1 MTTADSTP
9 AATAV
14 AAQGGPPSGAADD
27 DWWRTAVIYQIY
39 PRSFADGDG
48 DGTGDLPGITGR
60 LDHLADLGVDALW
73 LSPFYPSP
81 QRDGGYDVADYRAV
95 DPRYGTL
102 ADFDELLARAHE
114 LSIRVIVDLVPNHC
128 SSEHVAFRAALA
140 AAPGSDERALFHFRD
155 GRGPDG
161 SLPPNDW
168 TSMFE
173 GPAWTR
179 VTEADGRP
187 GQWYLHLFD
196 ASQPD
201 WNWDNPAVRED
212 FERTLR
218 FWLDRD
224 VDGFRVDV
232 CDALVKAPGL
242 PDWPRPTHGVIE
254 PVDGVMPPM
263 WDQEGIH
270 EIFRSWRRLLDT
282 YAGRRILCAEAWLP
296 PERAARII
304 RADEMHQ
311 AFNFRFLETPWQ
323 AAPLRNVV
331 AESLA
336 ANDGVGA
343 PTTWVLSNHDVMR
356 HASRFGY
363 DGHVEL
369 EHGVGADDPQPDR
382 PLGLRRARAATA
394 LMLALPGSAYL
405 YQGEE
410 LGLPEATALPDAA
423 RQDPVWERSGHRIRG
438 RDGCRVPLPWTEE
451 GPAFGFGTA
460 ADTWLPQPPDYGSY
474 AVAAQRGRP
483 GSTLE
488 LYRTLLDLRRR
499 YRLGEGTL
507 KWMTSPDDIPHLG
520 NDDIPHPGNDDVL
533 HLANGSVEVVA
544 NLGTQ
549 PVPLPPGAHVLA
561 ASEPVTTDVPPD
573 ATVWF
578 TTGEANTGR

>member
-1 MTTADSTP
+1 MTTADPTP
-9 AATAV
+9 ALAPAIT
-14 AAQGGPPSGAADD
+14 GLPADD
-27 DWWRTAVIYQIY
+27 TWWRTAVIYQVY
-39 PRSFADGDG
+39 PRSFADADG
-48 DGTGDLPGITGR
+48 DGTGDLPGITAH

-102 ADFDELLARAHE
+102 ADFDALLARAHE
-114 LSIRVIVDLVPNHC
+114 LGIRVIVDLVPNHC
-128 SSEHVAFRAALA
+128 SDQHPAFRAALT

-179 VTEADGRP
+179 ITEADGSP

-196 ASQPD
+196 PGQPD
-201 WNWDNPAVRED
+201 WNWDNAAVRED
-212 FERTLR
+212 FQETLR
-218 FWLDRD
+218 FWLDRGT
-224 VDGFRVDV
+224 DGFRVDV

-270 EIFRSWRRLLDT
+270 EIFRTWRRLLDT
-282 YAGRRILCAEAWLP
+282 YDGRRILCAEAWLP

-323 AAPLRNVV
+323 ADALRDVID
-331 AESLA
+331 ASLA
-336 ANDGVGA
+336 ANDAVGA

-363 DGHVEL
+363 EGPVEL

-438 RDGCRVPLPWTEE
+438 RDGCRVPLPWTAE
-451 GPAFGFGTA
+451 GPAFGFGDNP
-460 ADTWLPQPPDYGSY
+460 DTWLPQPADYGSY
-474 AVAAQRGRP
+474 AVSAQRDRP
-483 GSTLE
+483 GSTLR
-488 LYRTLLDLRRR
+488 LYRGLLELRRR
-499 YRLGEGTL
+499 HRLGAGDLRWTA
-507 KWMTSPDDIPHLG
+507 SPDQ
-520 NDDIPHPGNDDVL
+520 VL
-533 HLANGSVEVVA
+533 RFANGPVEVMA
-544 NLGTQ
+544 NFGT
-549 PVPLPPGAHVLA
+549 
-561 ASEPVTTDVPPD
+561 EPVALPAGTRLLASSAPVTDRVPPD
-573 ATVWF
+573 TTVWF
-578 TTGEANTGR
+578 TTESRQA

>member
-1 MTTADSTP
+1 MTTADPRP
-9 AATAV
+9 ARTETATA
-14 AAQGGPPSGAADD
+14 GPAADD
-27 DWWRTAVIYQIY
+27 DWWRSAVIYQIY
-39 PRSFADGDG
+39 PRSFADSDG
-48 DGTGDLPGITGR
+48 DGTGDLPGITAR

-102 ADFDELLARAHE
+102 DDFDALLARAHT
-114 LSIRVIVDLVPNHC
+114 LGIRVVVDLVPNHC
-128 SSEHVAFRAALA
+128 STQHQAFRAALA
-140 AAPGSDERALFHFRD
+140 AAPGSRERALFHFRD
-155 GRGPDG
+155 GRGQDG
-161 SLPPNDW
+161 SRPPNDW

-179 VTEADGRP
+179 VTEADGRA

-196 ASQPD
+196 PGQPD

-212 FERTLR
+212 FEDTLE
-218 FWLDRD
+218 FWLDRG

-242 PDWPRPTHGVIE
+242 PDWPHPTHGVIE
-254 PVDGVMPPM
+254 PVDGAMPPM

-270 EIFRSWRRLLDT
+270 EIFRAWRRLLDT
-282 YAGRRILCAEAWLP
+282 YDGQRILCAEAWLP

-304 RADEMHQ
+304 RPDEMHQ
-311 AFNFRFLETPWQ
+311 AFNFRFLETAWRP
-323 AAPLRNVV
+323 V
-331 AESLA
+331 AVRDAIDESLA
-336 ANDGVGA
+336 ANDAVGA

-363 DGHVEL
+363 DGPVEL

-382 PLGLRRARAATA
+382 ALGLRRARAATA

-410 LGLPEATALPDAA
+410 IGLPEVTDLPDQA

-438 RDGCRVPLPWTEE
+438 RDGCRVPLPWTDRP
-451 GPAFGFGTA
+451 PAYGFSRSP
-460 ADTWLPQPPDYGSY
+460 DTWLPQPAYYRAY
-474 AVAAQRGRP
+474 AVSLQRDAP
-483 GSTLE
+483 DSTLHF
-488 LYRTLLDLRRR
+488 YRRLLALRRR
-499 YRLGEGTL
+499 YRLGTGEVR
-507 KWMTSPDDIPHLG
+507 WRASSDQ
-520 NDDIPHPGNDDVL
+520 VL
-533 HLANGSVEVVA
+533 HFTNGLIQVMTNFGAE
-544 NLGTQ
+544 
-549 PVPLPPGAHVLA
+549 PVPLPPGIQCLA
-561 ASEPVTTDVPPD
+561 VSRSLDGELPSD

-578 TTGEANTGR
+578 VEQGVLPH

>member
-1 MTTADSTP
+1 MTTADTKP
-9 AATAV
+9 ALASAPT
-14 AAQGGPPSGAADD
+14 GLAADD

-39 PRSFADGDG
+39 PRSFADSNG
-48 DGTGDLPGITGR
+48 DGTGDLPGITAR

-102 ADFDELLARAHE
+102 ADFDALLARAHD
-114 LSIRVIVDLVPNHC
+114 LGIRVIVDLVPNHC
-128 SSEHVAFRAALA
+128 SAEHPAFRAALA

-179 VTEADGRP
+179 ITEADGSP

-196 ASQPD
+196 PGQPD
-201 WNWDNPAVRED
+201 WNWDNPAVREE
-212 FERTLR
+212 FEQTLR
-218 FWLDRD
+218 FWLDRGA
-224 VDGFRVDV
+224 DGFRVDV

-242 PDWPRPTHGVIE
+242 PDWPHPTHGVIE

-270 EIFRSWRRLLDT
+270 DIFRSWRRLLDT
-282 YAGRRILCAEAWLP
+282 YDGRRILCAEAWLP

-304 RADEMHQ
+304 RTDEMHQ

-323 AAPLRNVV
+323 PAALRTVID
-331 AESLA
+331 ESLT
-336 ANDGVGA
+336 ANDAVGA

-363 DGHVEL
+363 DGPVAL
-369 EHGVGADDPQPDR
+369 EHGVGTDDPQPDR

-410 LGLPEATALPDAA
+410 LGLPEATDLPDSA

-438 RDGCRVPLPWTEE
+438 RDGCRVPLPWTDR
-451 GPAFGFGTA
+451 GTAFGFS
-460 ADTWLPQPPDYGSY
+460 DSPETWLPQPSYYGTY
-474 AVAAQRGRP
+474 AASAQLGRSD
-483 GSTLE
+483 STLR
-488 LYRTLLDLRRR
+488 LYHRLLTLRRH
-499 YRLGEGTL
+499 YRLGAGDFRWTP
-507 KWMTSPDDIPHLG
+507 SPAH
-520 NDDIPHPGNDDVL
+520 VL
-533 HLANGSVEVVA
+533 HFSNGPIEVIT
-544 NLGTQ
+544 NLGTE
-549 PVPLPPGAHVLA
+549 PIPLPPSTHLLV
-561 ASEPVTTDVPPD
+561 ASTEVTDRLPPD
-573 ATVWF
+573 TTVWL
-578 TTGEANTGR
+578 TRHEPAV

>member
-1 MTTADSTP
+1 MTTARTTP
-9 AATAV
+9 APLQHGA
-14 AAQGGPPSGAADD
+14 AADD
-27 DWWRTAVIYQIY
+27 DWWRSAVIYQIY
-39 PRSFADGDG
+39 PRSFADSDG
-48 DGTGDLPGITGR
+48 DGTGDLPGITAR
-60 LDHLADLGVDALW
+60 LGHLADLGVDALW

-102 ADFDELLARAHE
+102 ADFDALLARAHT
-114 LSIRVIVDLVPNHC
+114 LGIRVVVDLVPNHC
-128 SSEHVAFRAALA
+128 SSQHPAFQAALA
-140 AAPGSDERALFHFRD
+140 AAPGSPERDLFHFRD
-155 GRGPDG
+155 GSGQDG

-196 ASQPD
+196 PGQPD

-212 FERTLR
+212 FEHTLR
-218 FWLDRD
+218 FWLDRG

-270 EIFRSWRRLLDT
+270 DIFRAWRRLLDG
-282 YAGRRILCAEAWLP
+282 YEGRRILCAEAWLP

-304 RADEMHQ
+304 RRDEMHQ
-311 AFNFRFLETPWQ
+311 AFNFRFLETPWRPD
-323 AAPLRNVV
+323 ALRDVIDT
-331 AESLA
+331 SLA
-336 ANDGVGA
+336 ANDAVGA

-363 DGHVEL
+363 DGPVAL
-369 EHGVGADDPQPDR
+369 EHGVGAGDPQPDR

-410 LGLPEATALPDAA
+410 LGLPEVTDLPDTA

-438 RDGCRVPLPWTEE
+438 RDGCRVPLPWTEDE
-451 GPAFGFGTA
+451 AAAFGFSTTP
-460 ADTWLPQPPDYGSY
+460 DTWLPQPAYVGTY
-474 AVAAQRGRP
+474 AVSAQLTDP
-483 GSTLE
+483 DSTLH
-488 LYRTLLDLRRR
+488 LYRRLLGLRREH
-499 YRLGEGTL
+499 RLGAGEL
-507 KWMTSPDDIPHLG
+507 RSQSAPDQ
-520 NDDIPHPGNDDVL
+520 VL
-533 HLANGSVEVVA
+533 HLANGPVEVMANFGEEPVA
-544 NLGTQ
+544 
-549 PVPLPPGAHVLA
+549 LPPGAQVLA
-561 ASEPVTTDVPPD
+561 ASTTVTDRLPAD

-578 TTGEANTGR
+578 TRRYGDS

>member
-1 MTTADSTP
+1 MTTADTKP
-9 AATAV
+9 ATASPHT
-14 AAQGGPPSGAADD
+14 GPPADD

-39 PRSFADGDG
+39 PRSFADSDG
-48 DGTGDLPGITGR
+48 DGTGDLPGITAR
-60 LDHLADLGVDALW
+60 LDHLAYLGVDALW

-102 ADFDELLARAHE
+102 DDFDALLARAHG
-114 LSIRVIVDLVPNHC
+114 LGIRVIVDLVPNHC
-128 SSEHVAFRAALA
+128 SAQHPAFQAALT
-140 AAPGSDERALFHFRD
+140 AAPGSEERSLFHFRD

-161 SLPPNDW
+161 ALPPNDW

-179 VTEADGRP
+179 ITEPDGSP

-196 ASQPD
+196 PGQPD
-201 WNWDNPAVRED
+201 WNWDNPAVHED
-212 FERTLR
+212 FEHTLR
-218 FWLDRD
+218 FWLDRG

-242 PDWPRPTHGVIE
+242 PDWPHTTHGVIE

-270 EIFRSWRRLLDT
+270 DIFRNWRRLLDT
-282 YAGRRILCAEAWLP
+282 YDGRRILCAEAWLP

-323 AAPLRNVV
+323 PAALRTVV
-331 AESLA
+331 DESLA
-336 ANDGVGA
+336 ANGAVGA

-363 DGHVEL
+363 DGPVEL

-382 PLGLRRARAATA
+382 ALGLRRARAATA

-410 LGLPEATALPDAA
+410 LGLPDATDLPDAA

-438 RDGCRVPLPWTEE
+438 RDGCRVPMPWTDR
-451 GPAFGFGTA
+451 GTAFGFSDTP
-460 ADTWLPQPPDYGSY
+460 DTWLPQPPYY
-474 AVAAQRGRP
+474 ATYAAAAQRERP
-483 GSTLE
+483 DSTLR
-488 LYRTLLDLRRR
+488 LYHRLLTLRRR
-499 YRLGEGTL
+499 HRLGAGDFRWTP
-507 KWMTSPDDIPHLG
+507 SPGH
-520 NDDIPHPGNDDVL
+520 VL
-533 HLANGSVEVVA
+533 HFSNGPVEVMT
-544 NLGTQ
+544 NFGTE
-549 PVPLPPGAHVLA
+549 PIPLPPAAHVLA
-561 ASEPVTTDVPPD
+561 ASATVTDQLPPD
-573 ATVWF
+573 TTVWLSRQ
-578 TTGEANTGR
+578 GSGPHA